1 MKNNAKQVVENM
13 FKVFAQQNIEAIIDT
28 FSDDAVLIHHGT
40 QIMPSAKFIGKE
52 GARMF
57 FEYNINALEV
67 VYFNTNE
74 FIEAGDDKLIVFGNE
89 HFISKENGAEMKNRW
104 IQIYTV
110 TNGLISKM
118 EEFGSSAAPDQY
130 GGNAGGL

>member
-1 MKNNAKQVVENM
+1 MKTNARRVVENM
-13 FKVFAQQNIEAIIDT
+13 FAVFAKQDIEGIIAT
-28 FSDDAVLIHHGT
+28 FSEDAVLIHHGT
-40 QIMPSAKFIGKE
+40 QIMPSAKFVGKD

-57 FEYNINALEV
+57 FEYNINALDV

-74 FIEAGDDKLIVFGNE
+74 FIEAGDETLIVLGNE

-104 IQIYTV
+104 VQIYTV

-118 EEFGSSAAPDQY
+118 EEFASSATPESY

>member
-1 MKNNAKQVVENM
+1 MKTKARQIVEKM
-13 FKVFAQQNIEAIIDT
+13 FEVFAQQNINAIIDT

-67 VYFNTNE
+67 VFFSPSE
-74 FIEAGDDKLIVFGNE
+74 FIEAGEDKIIILGSE
-89 HFISKENGAEMKNRW
+89 HFISKEDGTEMKNRW
-104 IQIYTV
+104 VQIYTV
-110 TNGLISKM
+110 THGLISKM
-118 EEFGSSAAPDQY
+118 EEFASSAAPESY

>member
-1 MKNNAKQVVENM
+1 MKTIARQVVEKM
-13 FKVFAQQNIEAIIDT
+13 FAVFAQQDINAIVDT

-57 FEYNINALEV
+57 FEYNIHALEV
-67 VYFNTNE
+67 VYFHTNE
-74 FIEAGDDKLIVFGNE
+74 FIDAGEDKLIVLGNE
-89 HFISKENGAEMKNRW
+89 HFISKESGAEMKNRW
-104 IQIYTV
+104 VQIYTI
-110 TNGLISKM
+110 THGLISKM
-118 EEFGSSAAPDQY
+118 EEFASSAAPESY

>member
-1 MKNNAKQVVENM
+1 MATKAKQVVDKM
-13 FKVFAQQNIEAIIDT
+13 FEVFAQQNIDAIVNS

-40 QIMPSAKFIGKE
+40 QIMPSAKFVGKA

-57 FEYNINALEV
+57 FEYNINALDV

-74 FIEAGDDKLIVFGNE
+74 FIEAGDDKLFVLGNE
-89 HFISKENGAEMKNRW
+89 HFISKENGSEMKNRW

-118 EEFGSSAAPDQY
+118 EEFASSADPKEY